1 MLRVQFESK
10 IGNGIEAG
18 PETVMRFPVFHFY
31 GHFFGRSGGTSR
43 LPWAA
48 VWLSLACVAAQA
60 QDSLYRFD
68 HWTTDDGLPQNTV
81 TSVVQTRDGYLWL
94 TTFDGLARF
103 DGVRFTVF
111 DKSNTRGIS
120 TNRFANLYEAGNG
133 ALLIATEDAGLIVY
147 RNGVFTSYT
156 AADGLP
162 SNQVLEFFPDF
173 DGEPVI
179 ATPKGSVYLRDGKIV
194 PAPPP
199 YQNRELKLYLA
210 PSGARVTIDAGG
222 VTRVKDGRAIPYPIK
237 LATNDV
243 YAPVMPYEDSRGNL
257 WIRQGPNLYLLR
269 DGQIASFPEA
279 PPLRPLCEDAEGGVW
294 FGKPLLV
301 QYSAHVLA
309 RFKDG
314 RFTIFGEA
322 DGVLNASVRSIIRDR
337 EGSLWLATTR
347 GLYRARKRLM
357 TAHSTES
364 GLASHEVYPLAQS
377 RDGDVWVGT
386 TRGLNRV
393 RFKEGRFE
401 SSPPLLPGFIEAL
414 WEDARGRI
422 WIGLAGGLRRYENGK
437 LQDLAVPAAVYG
449 VAADRAGQYWV
460 ASSQGLFQ
468 FDDDKIIA
476 HYTTKDGLPSNDVKT
491 IHQDRRG
498 TLWFGTYGGLVEF
511 RDGKFITY
519 TTADGLAGKRVRA
532 IYEDADGTLWVGT
545 YDDGLSRLREGRFF
559 NYRTEQGLHNNGV
572 FQILEDRRGNFWIG
586 CNKGIYRVSRHELNA
601 LAEGRI
607 ARARSVAFGK
617 QDGMLN
623 TECNGGRHA
632 AGFVAQDGKLWFP
645 TMGGVVV
652 IDPEAASVNP
662 LPPPVVIEAVTLER
676 GLVDFS
682 QGVTIAPG
690 QRDLEIAYT
699 GLSLHK
705 PEQVQFRYKLE
716 GLDTDWVEA
725 GTRRVAYFPYLSPG
739 SYTFRALAANS
750 DGVWNTEGAS
760 LRIVVEPPFWR
771 RWWFIALV
779 SLGVAGTV
787 WLIFRQRV
795 ARLRAAHAAQEQF
808 SRQLLDSQEQE
819 RQRIA
824 AELHDSLGQSLL
836 IIKNRSF
843 LALDSFD
850 DPDAAREQVEE
861 ISDASAH
868 AIEEVREIA
877 YNLRPYKMERF
888 GLTKT
893 LQAMCQQAER
903 TSGIRFD
910 TALQNIDSLF
920 PNEAELNLYRVVQE
934 SVNNILKHSRATVA
948 KLTIE
953 RDEREVR
960 MKIEDNGQGFNAA
973 PQAAANEPRRGGF
986 GLIGM
991 AERVRLLGGVYTI
1004 DSAPERGT
1012 TITVKLTIPEQKRTE
1027 KCETEK

>member
-60 QDSLYRFD
+60 QSSPYRFD
-68 HWTTDDGLPQNTV
+68 HWTTDNGLPQNTV
-81 TSVVQTRDGYLWL
+81 TSLVQTRDGYLWL

-111 DKSNTRGIS
+111 DKSNTKDIS
-120 TNRFANLYEAGNG
+120 TNRFTNLYETRDGS
-133 ALLIATEDAGLIVY
+133 LLIATEDAGLIVY
-147 RNGVFTSYT
+147 RNGTFTNYT
-156 AADGLP
+156 TVAGLP

-173 DGEPVI
+173 DGQPVI
-179 ATPKGSVYLRDGKIV
+179 ATAKGSVYLRDGKIV
-194 PAPPP
+194 PAAQ
-199 YQNRELKLYLA
+199 YQNPQTKLYLA
-210 PSGARVTIDAGG
+210 PSGTRVTIEASG
-222 VTRVKDGRAIPYPIK
+222 VTRVNDGRTIHYPIK
-237 LATNDV
+237 FAAQDFS
-243 YAPVMPYEDSRGNL
+243 AEVMPYEDSRGNL
-257 WIRQGPNLYLLR
+257 WIREKQNLYLLR
-269 DGQIASFPEA
+269 DGQITSFPGI
-279 PPLRPLCEDAEGGVW
+279 PPLRPMCEDADGGVW
-294 FGKPLLV
+294 FGKPLRLE
-301 QYSAHVLA
+301 YAGDFLA
-309 RFKDG
+309 RFQDG
-314 RFTIFGEA
+314 RFTFFGEA
-322 DGVLNASVRSIIRDR
+322 DGVLKASIRSVIRDR
-337 EGSLWLATTR
+337 EGSIWIATTR
-347 GLYRARKRLM
+347 GLYRARKRM
-357 TAHSTES
+357 MAGYSTES

-377 RDGDVWVGT
+377 RDGVVWIGT
-386 TRGLNRV
+386 TRGASRGEPS
-393 RFKEGRFE
+393 EGRVARF
-401 SSPPLLPGFIEAL
+401 SSFLPGTNVQSF
-414 WEDARGRI
+414 WEDATGRM
-422 WIGLAGGLRRYENGK
+422 WIGTNTGLLRYENGK
-437 LQDLAVPAAVYG
+437 RQDFAMNAEVYG
-449 VAADRAGQYWV
+449 VRADRAGNYWV
-460 ASSQGLFQ
+460 ASHQGIFKL
-468 FDDDKIIA
+468 DGDKIVA
-476 HYTTKDGLPSNDVKT
+476 HYTTKDGLPNNDVKT
-491 IHQDRRG
+491 LHQDRSGR
-498 TLWFGTYGGLVEF
+498 LWFGTYGGLVEF
-511 RDGKFITY
+511 KDGRFITY
-519 TTADGLAGKRVRA
+519 TAAQGLAGNRVRA
-532 IYEDADGTLWVGT
+532 IYEDADGTLWIGT
-545 YDDGLSRLREGRFF
+545 YEDGLSRLRDGKFF
-559 NYRTEQGLHNNGV
+559 NYRMEQGLFNNGI
-572 FQILEDRRGNFWIG
+572 FQILEDRRGYFWIG
-586 CNKGIYRVSRHELNA
+586 CNKGIYRVSRRELNDV
-601 LAEGRI
+601 AE
-607 ARARSVAFGK
+607 ARAARVNSVAFGK
-617 QDGMLN
+617 RDGMLN
-623 TECNGGRHA
+623 TECNGGRQS
-632 AGFVAQDGKLWFP
+632 AGFVAEDGQLWFP
-645 TMGGVVV
+645 TMAGVVV
-652 IDPEAASVNP
+652 IDPEAAPVNS

-795 ARLRAAHAAQEQF
+795 ARLRASHAAQEQF

-850 DPDAAREQVEE
+850 DPKAAREQVEE
-861 ISDASAH
+861 ISEASAH

-877 YNLRPYKMERF
+877 YNLRPYKIERF

-893 LQAMCQQAER
+893 LQALCQQAGR
-903 TSGIRFD
+903 TSGIRFV
-910 TALQNIDSLF
+910 TELKNIDGLF

-934 SVNNILKHSRATVA
+934 SVNNILKHSRATEA

-953 RDEREVR
+953 RNGREALL
-960 MKIEDNGQGFNAA
+960 KIEDNGQGFKAA
-973 PQAAANEPRRGGF
+973 PQAGANESRRGGF

-991 AERVRLLGGVYTI
+991 AERVRLLGGAYTM
-1004 DSAPERGT
+1004 DSAPGRGT
-1012 TITVKLTIPEQKRTE
+1012 TITVKLMIPEE
-1027 KCETEK
+1027 NL